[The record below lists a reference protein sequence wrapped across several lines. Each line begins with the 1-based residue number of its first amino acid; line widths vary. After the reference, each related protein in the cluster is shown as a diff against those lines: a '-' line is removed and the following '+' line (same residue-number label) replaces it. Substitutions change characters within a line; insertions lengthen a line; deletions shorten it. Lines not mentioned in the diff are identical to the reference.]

1 MRERKEKK
9 SMVTMNK
16 KEKERI
22 EENSNDAGFSSLMM
36 VFAIFINIFVTAGM
50 LYAYDTWYAQKV
62 VTLDLDAKIKVLR
75 QDFLEKKIDVKE
87 LERKIKTLKTGVN
100 SIADRRVIIKREAI
114 IAGGEDVTEELR

>member
-1 MRERKEKK
+1 MG
-9 SMVTMNK
+9 TMND
-16 KEKERI
+16 KEREII
-22 EENSNDAGFSSLMM
+22 EEDRDYAGFSSLMM

-50 LYAYDTWYAQKV
+50 LFAYDTWYAQKV